1 MLTAICAEI
10 KNYFCKK
17 EDIVIGDFTI
27 VNGDITPSVDLEI
40 GQYFR
45 IVGSIFN
52 DGVHTYDD
60 ALQDEP
66 KFHGAV
72 WKMRVPKDVIDLAD
86 DIDAWQKK
94 NGAIDSQ
101 AMSPYTS
108 ESFGGYSYTK
118 NSGRSGDGSGGGS
131 GSSWQDVFASRL
143 NMYRKIRTI

>member
-1 MLTAICAEI
+1 MLTQVCAEI

-27 VNGDITPSVDLEI
+27 VNGSITPSVNLET

-52 DGVHTYDD
+52 DGVHSYGG
-60 ALQDEP
+60 LLKDEP

-72 WKMRVPKDVIDLAD
+72 WKMRVPQDIIALDAD
-86 DIDAWQKK
+86 IEAWQEK
-94 NGAIDSQ
+94 NGAIDSM

-108 ESFGGYSYTK
+108 ESFGGYSYSK
-118 NSGRSGDGSGGGS
+118 NTGRSGADGSGGS
-131 GSSWQDVFASRL
+131 GWQDVFASRL
-143 NMYRKIRTI
+143 DMYRKIRAI

>member
-17 EDIVIGDFTI
+17 EDILIGNFSIIDGSI
-27 VNGDITPSVDLEI
+27 SPSVNLEQ

-52 DGVHTYDD
+52 DGVHMSDD
-60 ALQDEP
+60 MLIDEP
-66 KFHGAV
+66 EFHGAV
-72 WKMRVPKDVIDLAD
+72 WKMRVPADVLVLAKDISD
-86 DIDAWQKK
+86 WQAK
-94 NGAIDSQ
+94 NGTIDSQ

-118 NSGRSGDGSGGGS
+118 SIGRSGSSDGSG

-143 NMYRKIRTI
+143 DMYRRIRII